1 MKFTNQ
7 MAMDCVQSALAA
19 AMDAKKS
26 GIKYTDK
33 QKASVKCHAKD
44 PANCRF
50 HKTGKFAGLKDTEAF
65 STNLGECSKDDIQDY
80 INEAMEAKGLKG
92 QVSLS
97 TYGDSGDKFLA
108 EYSFPDGTTEEE
120 KLAAKSELENI
131 MFDNGEMLD
140 IKDELASKAKQDTDY
155 TKYAAFKV
163 DGFVNAE
170 ESDTVSHPFEQ
181 EDIVKPDD
189 EGASSASELT
199 ADGVNDV
206 MNEINEG
213 LPDGLK
219 MSDINVGEG
228 GDEFIVDFNLKG
240 LMKDDQADAAKDI
253 ASKLKAKGFSCE
265 VIESDNADCAISI
278 KATGEGGGD
287 GSFTEADNEV
297 KDIIADAIESVG
309 GKYENAEWDKDD
321 DGALTLTGDFTT
333 YVAGTAT
340 FEKALKD
347 AGYQSAS
354 VHYYPELGKYV
365 IDPGEKKEHEVKF
378 TPPDELNEKLGGEG
392 GKQSGGGS
400 GGGEPPKGAIEG
412 EGAEFAKTASAEH
425 KKLVSAAKDILG
437 KCSGMES
444 AGYGEKAILD
454 AAAALKSNLEDLDF
468 FSAKLQ
474 KATDTKTKAKCQTYL
489 EETLLDVQNGQEELA
504 ALVEKA
510 QSKAQSDAVAK
521 ANECDGEVA
530 GFFKE
535 NGVTG
540 ALSVS
545 SMFAKIMGD
554 GFGGVSLAEF
564 SGMDKGDAMGGFSDA
579 KQAAQ
584 KAQGDYE
591 SAKDAI
597 LVAKQSGDV
606 PAIKSGIENL
616 EKATHAFVA
625 ALKGMHESAKGVQ
638 TKLKG
643 EKELKDAVAAGVPEE
658 TYKQAKNSFGN
669 AKTLGLSKSEFK
681 KDGFVFTQNPDGSLK
696 FTKEETSGAGKG
708 ASASAGKAPKPA
720 KPSANAS
727 ATGYSHATASKEQK
741 GAAVVAK
748 LEKMIAGCKD
758 PAMKAKYEK
767 ALAAQKKLFGID
779 EKAQGGS
786 ATGDSKGSS
795 IHFGN
800 KVSAQ
805 ETLEKSLDKLSITGE
820 PNTAS
825 IDHLYAD
832 GGGWKVVMD
841 PESGLG
847 DVKAFAESIAENHP
861 DCAVKFDE
869 DMNDGSHFEIQI
881 LPKKGI

>member
-108 EYSFPDGTTEEE
+108 EYTFPDGTTEEE

-181 EDIVKPDD
+181 EDIVKPD
-189 EGASSASELT
+189 
-199 ADGVNDV
+199 
-206 MNEINEG
+206 
-213 LPDGLK
+213 
-219 MSDINVGEG
+219 GEG
-228 GDEFIVDFNLKG
+228 G
-240 LMKDDQADAAKDI
+240 
-253 ASKLKAKGFSCE
+253 
-265 VIESDNADCAISI
+265 
-278 KATGEGGGD
+278 EGGESGGGEPENDGDGDGD
-287 GSFTEADNEV
+287 GSFTDAD
-297 KDIIADAIESVG
+297 KDVMDVVADAIESVN

-321 DGALTLTGDFTT
+321 DGTLTLTGNLMTF
-333 YVAGTAT
+333 VAGSAT
-340 FEKALKD
+340 LEDALKK
-347 AGYQSAS
+347 AGYKSAS
-354 VHYYPELGKYV
+354 VHYYPSLGKYT
-365 IDPGEKKEHEVKF
+365 IDPGEK
-378 TPPDELNEKLGGEG
+378 TQGGGE
-392 GKQSGGGS
+392 SGGS

-425 KKLVSAAKDILG
+425 QKLVSDAKDILG

-510 QSKAQSDAVAK
+510 QSKAQSDATAK

-530 GFFKE
+530 GFFKA

-658 TYKQAKNSFGN
+658 TYKLAKNSFGN

-696 FTKEETSGAGKG
+696 FAKEETSGTGKG
-708 ASASAGKAPKPA
+708 ASAPAGKAPKAA
-720 KPSANAS
+720 KPTASAS

-767 ALAAQKKLFGID
+767 ALAAQKKLFGIG

-795 IHFGN
+795 LHFGN

-847 DVKAFAESIAENHP
+847 DVKAFAESITENHP

>member
-1 MKFTNQ
+1 MKLTYQ
-7 MAMDCVQSALAA
+7 TAMDCVQAALAA
-19 AMDAKKS
+19 AMDAKKT
-26 GIKYTDK
+26 GIKYTDQ

-65 STNLGECSKDDIQDY
+65 STSLGECSKDDIQDY
-80 INEAMEAKGLKG
+80 INEALEAKGLKG
-92 QVSLS
+92 QVSLN
-97 TYGDSGDKFLA
+97 TYGESGDKFLA
-108 EYSFPDGTTEEE
+108 EFIFPDGTTDEE
-120 KLAAKSELENI
+120 KVAAKGELENI

-140 IKDELASKAKQDTDY
+140 TKDELASQKKQDEDW
-155 TKYAAFKV
+155 KKFAAFKV

-170 ESDTVSHPFEQ
+170 ESDTVSHPFEE
-181 EDIVKPDD
+181 EDLVKPD
-189 EGASSASELT
+189 
-199 ADGVNDV
+199 
-206 MNEINEG
+206 
-213 LPDGLK
+213 
-219 MSDINVGEG
+219 GEG
-228 GDEFIVDFNLKG
+228 DGD
-240 LMKDDQADAAKDI
+240 
-253 ASKLKAKGFSCE
+253 
-265 VIESDNADCAISI
+265 
-278 KATGEGGGD
+278 GD
-287 GSFTEADNEV
+287 GSFTDADYKV
-297 KDIIADAIESVG
+297 MDVVADAIESVG

-321 DGALTLTGDFTT
+321 DGALTLTGNLMTF
-333 YVAGTAT
+333 VAGSAT
-340 FEKALKD
+340 LEDALKK
-347 AGYQSAS
+347 AGYKSAS
-354 VHYYPELGKYV
+354 VHYYPEHGLYV
-365 IDPGEKKEHEVKF
+365 INPGEKEKKEFIGKF
-378 TPPDELNEKLGGEG
+378 TPPEELDEKLGIKV

-400 GGGEPPKGAIEG
+400 GGDEPPKGAIEG
-412 EGAEFAKTASAEH
+412 EGAEFAKTASAED
-425 KKLVSAAKDILG
+425 KKMVAAAKDILG
-437 KCSGMES
+437 KCGGMES
-444 AGYGEKAILD
+444 AGYGGKEILD

-474 KATDTKTKAKCQTYL
+474 KATDAKTKAKCQTYL

-510 QSKAQSDAVAK
+510 QSKAQSDAAAK
-521 ANECDGEVA
+521 ATECDGEVA

-535 NGVTG
+535 NGVAG

-545 SMFAKIMGD
+545 SMFAKIMGG

-564 SGMDKGDAMGGFSDA
+564 SGMDKGDAMSGFSDA

-606 PAIKSGIENL
+606 QAIKSGIENL

-658 TYKQAKNSFGN
+658 TYKLAKNSFGN

-696 FTKEETSGAGKG
+696 FTKEETPGTGKG
-708 ASASAGKAPKPA
+708 ASAPAGKAPKAA

-767 ALAAQKKLFGID
+767 ALAAQKKLFGI
-779 EKAQGGS
+779 G
-786 ATGDSKGSS
+786 
-795 IHFGN
+795 
-800 KVSAQ
+800 
-805 ETLEKSLDKLSITGE
+805 
-820 PNTAS
+820 
-825 IDHLYAD
+825 
-832 GGGWKVVMD
+832 
-841 PESGLG
+841 
-847 DVKAFAESIAENHP
+847 
-861 DCAVKFDE
+861 
-869 DMNDGSHFEIQI
+869 
-881 LPKKGI
+881 